1 MTRECAMELS
11 GAFVHLCLYCQGV
24 VMLITTFLRALLW
37 TKYWQTAHSLGI
49 TPTVCVYWV
58 EMEEQFLRKRMELKS
73 WPWPNWSNK
82 GFFVDISRVLR
93 LHIEVPRVPHQMSEH
108 IVRHFECFYETLSH
122 LSDTIVKLCILFHD
136 VFAEAKCTVVAMT
149 HSSSC
154 KLLLPGHSFA
164 KVVNILTILKSYDL
178 SW

>member
-1 MTRECAMELS
+1 MQWNCRELLFRSGNANNNIFGNFTMNQVLTNSTLS
-11 GAFVHLCLYCQGV
+11 WDY
-24 VMLITTFLRALLW
+24 
-37 TKYWQTAHSLGI
+37 
-49 TPTVCVYWV
+49 PTVCVYWV
-58 EMEEQFLRKRMELKS
+58 EMEEQFLRKRIELKS

-108 IVRHFECFYETLSH
+108 IMRHSECFYRTLSH

-154 KLLLPGHSFA
+154 KMLLPGHSFA
-164 KVVNILTILKSYDL
+164 KVVNILTILKIYDL